1 MPSINYLCFKCD
13 FINRFKHLVS
23 KSNQMKKLAL
33 FMVFAGLFVNLSCGV
48 SPKSKETIVQI
59 ETEFGNIKIKL
70 YDETPLHRDN
80 FIKLIKSGVYTDLLF
95 HRVIQGFMIQGG
107 DPDSKNAEPGKQI
120 GNGDLGYTI
129 PAEINPK
136 FFHRRGVLAAARQ
149 GDNINP
155 ERRSSASQFYI
166 LQGKV
171 FRPAE
176 LDTMEVKLD
185 ESRKMNMLQA
195 KIKAVEPELNKL
207 GQEGKQDELMARYNA
222 IKEEVL
228 AETAKLPSLKFTEEQ
243 RKAYT
248 TVGGYPPLDNLY
260 TIFGEVIE
268 GMGVV
273 DAIAKEPTDRFD
285 RPQKNIKFTITLL

>member
-1 MPSINYLCFKCD
+1 MIYQNT
-13 FINRFKHLVS
+13 
-23 KSNQMKKLAL
+23 SNQKNIQMKKLAL
-33 FMVFAGLFVNLSCGV
+33 IMLFAGIFVNFSCGT
-48 SPKSKETIVQI
+48 SERSKETTVHV

-80 FIKLIKSGVYTDLLF
+80 FIKLIKASVYSDLLF

-107 DPDSKNAEPGKQI
+107 DPDSKNAEPGKQL

-136 FFHRRGVLAAARQ
+136 FFHRKGVLAAARQ
-149 GDNINP
+149 GDETNP

-171 FRPAE
+171 YRPSQ
-176 LDTMEVKLD
+176 LDTMELKME
-185 ESRKMNMLQA
+185 ESRKMDLLQEKL
-195 KIKAVEPELNKL
+195 KINEPELNQL
-207 GQEGKQDELMARYNA
+207 GAEGKQDKLMARYNSLKDEA
-222 IKEEVL
+222 A
-228 AETAKLPSLKFTEEQ
+228 AEASKLPSLKFSEEQ

-248 TVGGYPPLDNLY
+248 TVGGYPPLDNKY

-268 GMGVV
+268 GLEIV
-273 DAIAKEPTDRFD
+273 DMIAKEQTDRFD
-285 RPQKNIKFTITLL
+285 RPVKDIKFKITLL

>member
-1 MPSINYLCFKCD
+1 
-13 FINRFKHLVS
+13 
-23 KSNQMKKLAL
+23 MKKLAL
-33 FMVFAGLFVNLSCGV
+33 LMIFAGLFINMSCGV
-48 SPKSKETIVQI
+48 SSKSKETIVQI

-80 FIKLIKSGVYTDLLF
+80 FIKLIKEGVYTDLLF

-107 DPDSKNAEPGKQI
+107 DPDSRNAEPGKML
-120 GNGDLGYTI
+120 GTGDLGYTI
-129 PAEINPK
+129 PAEINAK

-149 GDNINP
+149 GDDTNP

-171 FRPAE
+171 FSPQA
-176 LDTMEVKLD
+176 LDSMEVKME
-185 ESRKMNMLQA
+185 ESRKINLLQA
-195 KIKAVEPELNKL
+195 KIKPAEPELNQL
-207 GQEGKQDELMARYNA
+207 GAEGKQDELLARYNA

-228 AETAKLPSLKFTEEQ
+228 AEVAQLPSLKFTEEQ

-248 TVGGYPPLDNLY
+248 TIGGYPPLDNLY

-273 DAIAKEPTDRFD
+273 DAIAKEPTDQYD
-285 RPQKNIKFTITLL
+285 RPQKDIKFTITIL

>member
-1 MPSINYLCFKCD
+1 
-13 FINRFKHLVS
+13 
-23 KSNQMKKLAL
+23 MKKVAL
-33 FMVFAGLFVNLSCGV
+33 LLIFACLFVNLSCGV
-48 SPKSKETIVQI
+48 SGKSKETIVQI
-59 ETEFGNIKIKL
+59 ETEMGNIKIKL

-80 FIKLIKSGVYTDLLF
+80 FIKLIKDGVYVDLLF

-107 DPDSKNAEPGKQI
+107 DPDSRNAEPGKML

-149 GDNINP
+149 GDDINP
-155 ERRSSASQFYI
+155 EKRSSASQFYI

-171 FRPAE
+171 FKPEE
-176 LDTMEVKLD
+176 LDTMQVKMEEL
-185 ESRKMNMLQA
+185 RKINLLQA

-207 GQEGKQDELMARYNA
+207 GAEGKQDELMTRYNA
-222 IKEEVL
+222 LKEEVL
-228 AETAKLPSLKFTEEQ
+228 AEAAQLPSLEFSEEQ

-248 TVGGYPPLDNLY
+248 TVGGYPSLDNNY
-260 TIFGEVIE
+260 TVFGEVIE

-273 DAIAKEPTDRFD
+273 DEIARQPTDRND
-285 RPQKNIKFTITLL
+285 RPQKDIKFTIKVL